1 MEKDKGIFKVVWLRV
16 LGMLCKQCGA
26 FAVEKQ
32 DKRKGKKKTLL
43 FSGPHNRPYLTA
55 CSVECV

>member
-32 DKRKGKKKTLL
+32 DNPKK
-43 FSGPHNRPYLTA
+43 NTA
-55 CSVECV
+55 VFRST